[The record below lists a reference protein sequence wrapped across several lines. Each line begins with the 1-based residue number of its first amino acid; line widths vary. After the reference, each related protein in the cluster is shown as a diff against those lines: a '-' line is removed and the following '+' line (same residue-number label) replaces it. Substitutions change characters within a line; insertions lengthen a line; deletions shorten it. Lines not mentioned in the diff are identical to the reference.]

1 LPIFPE
7 NNPMN
12 IIGKGEL
19 QQFDFVCSAHELL
32 QQMYLLM
39 SRINALSDFCARRL
53 TSSIQARWKLQ
64 NTRSAVDGQ
73 DEPFSSKCCSLV
85 DQQ

>member
-32 QQMYLLM
+32 TANVSFDEQNQ
-39 SRINALSDFCARRL
+39 RL
-53 TSSIQARWKLQ
+53 VRFL
-64 NTRSAVDGQ
+64 RPPPD
-73 DEPFSSKCCSLV
+73 
-85 DQQ
+85 